1 MKIRGRRECADC
13 GRAWSYYETGAVRCP
28 DCGSLRSLGVDDE
41 RSLHTASSA
50 TLDLAPVRA
59 AVDDETLRRL
69 AERAVERCR
78 SFTRG
83 YGFVDAGELQPLDD
97 TYLAAMEL
105 RAVAGELARRM
116 DVTDEEEWYFTR
128 LLRADAG
135 ERPAVAEVPSSL
147 AASRGLAY
155 ADAVDAYRSDL
166 RTYLEDRLD
175 PTVGRVLERFDA
187 HVRRIQALDGAVPP
201 RHAEALVEA
210 ARDVGRHLLEA
221 DEAALAEAEARLDD
235 LE

>member
-28 DCGSLRSLGVDDE
+28 DCGSLRSVGVDDE
-41 RSLHTASSA
+41 RSLHTASPA

-59 AVDDETLRRL
+59 AIDEEPLRRL
-69 AERAVERCR
+69 AERASERCQE
-78 SFTRG
+78 FNRG
-83 YGFVDAGELQPLDD
+83 YGFVDAGALQPLDD

-116 DVTDEEEWYFTR
+116 DVVNEEEWYFTR

-135 ERPAVAEVPSSL
+135 DRPAVEEVPSSV
-147 AASRGLAY
+147 AAFRGLAY

-166 RTYLEDRLD
+166 RTYLEDRPD
-175 PTVGRVLERFDA
+175 PSVGRILERLDV
-187 HVRRIQALDGAVPP
+187 HVRRIQALDGDVPP

-210 ARDVGRHLLEA
+210 ARDVGRHVVEGDEA
-221 DEAALAEAEARLDD
+221 DLADAHARLDG

>member
-13 GRAWSYYETGAVRCP
+13 GRVWSYYDTGEVRCP
-28 DCGSLRSLGVDDE
+28 DCGSLRSVGVDDE
-41 RSLHTASSA
+41 RSRHTASAA

-59 AVDDETLRRL
+59 AVDDEPLRRL
-69 AERAVERCR
+69 AERAAERCR
-78 SFTRG
+78 SFIRG

-116 DVTDEEEWYFTR
+116 DVVDEEEWYLTR

-135 ERPAVAEVPSSL
+135 ERPAVEEVPSSL
-147 AASRGLAY
+147 STFRGLAY

-166 RTYLEDRLD
+166 RTYLDDRPD
-175 PTVGRVLERFDA
+175 QSVGRILERLDA
-187 HVRRIQALDGAVPP
+187 HVRRVQALDGDVPP

-210 ARDVGRHLLEA
+210 ARDVGRHLVEG
-221 DEAALAEAEARLDD
+221 DEAAHAEAEARLDG